1 MPRRAART
9 RARAWSTGSAHLLV
23 VSAAPEAVTELQ
35 DTLVPAGY
43 TVHGVAGGPEAVRR
57 AQYIYYQVII
67 LALPPGETPLATM
80 IAELHGVSPESEIL
94 VVAGAGFLEE
104 QVERPLLGVISYLA
118 RPFEPERLLL
128 IMAQAVE
135 RQRLRRR
142 LTALSEVAYAVGHLL
157 ELPRV
162 LEVGLDKTL
171 EVMGQ
176 SLGAVYSLREA
187 DATLE
192 LQVAR
197 GFSPA
202 FLEAAHGLSA
212 VGDVHEQALAALQ
225 PVNLPDLRRVRGSPF
240 ARRLQRE
247 GARAAVI
254 VPLRM
259 LDQGLGTLVLGGR
272 SAGAFGPDELRLL
285 TSIGQ
290 HLGVAVAHARLHER
304 ERLAREQ
311 LTELLLAL
319 QEQAVELRS
328 LSGRVVRAQE
338 AERRLIARELH
349 DGIGQVLTALRID
362 LGLIADM
369 LPGAPGT
376 AAARL
381 AETRAQVGDL
391 MNDVRRISAELR
403 PSMLDDLGLLPTLN
417 WLAEGFTRRLGIPV
431 AVRAGRWPEHADPDV
446 EIGLFRIVQ
455 EAVNNAVKHAGARR
469 IDVRLAARGGDAL
482 LDVADDGEGF
492 DVERV
497 LRGPGGT
504 LGSGLRGMRERVVQ
518 LGGEMQIVSQPG
530 KGTTLHVR
538 IPLES
543 H

>member
-1 MPRRAART
+1 MPRRPART
-9 RARAWSTGSAHLLV
+9 RARVWSTGSAHLLV
-23 VSAAPEAVTELQ
+23 VAASPESIAELH
-35 DTLVPAGY
+35 DILAPAGY

-57 AQYIYYQVII
+57 AQYIYYQVIV
-67 LALPPGETPLATM
+67 LVHPLGEAPLAT
-80 IAELHGVSPESEIL
+80 IVADLHGLSPESEIL

-104 QVERPLLGVISYLA
+104 RVERPLLGVISYLA
-118 RPFEPERLLL
+118 RPVEPDRLLL
-128 IMAQAVE
+128 LVAQAVE

-142 LTALSEVAYAVGHLL
+142 LAALSDVAYAVGQLL
-157 ELPRV
+157 DLPRV

-202 FLEAAHGLSA
+202 FLEAAHRVNV
-212 VGDVHEQALAALQ
+212 VGDVHEQALVAMQAVYLE
-225 PVNLPDLRRVRGSPF
+225 DLHKVRGSPF

-247 GARAAVI
+247 GAHAAVI

-272 SAGAFGPDELRLL
+272 SAGAFHADELRLL
-285 TSIGQ
+285 VSIGQ

-311 LTELLLAL
+311 LTELLLML
-319 QEQAVELRS
+319 QEQAAELRS

-338 AERRLIARELH
+338 AERRHIARELH

-369 LPGAPGT
+369 LPGTPDK

-381 AETRAQVGDL
+381 AESRAQVGDL

-417 WLAEGFTRRLGIPV
+417 WLAGGFTRRLGIPV
-431 AVRAGRWPEHADPDV
+431 TFEAGHWPEHADPDL

-455 EAVNNAVKHAGARR
+455 EAVNNAVKHAGAHR
-469 IDVRLAARGGDAL
+469 IDVRLAVRDGDAL
-482 LDVADDGEGF
+482 LEVADDGLGF
-492 DVERV
+492 DVEHA
-497 LRGPGGT
+497 LHGPGGT

-518 LGGEMQIVSQPG
+518 LGGEMRIESEPA
-530 KGTTLHVR
+530 KGTRLHVQ